1 MDKIPQRKGQY
12 PATQSACCN
21 FWKSNAQTVKQI
33 MDKLKKVSRLKKK
46 KNKKKRVDTIVIVNQ
61 KTQARQN

>member
-1 MDKIPQRKGQY
+1 
-12 PATQSACCN
+12 
-21 FWKSNAQTVKQI
+21 

-61 KTQARQN
+61 KTQARQRKVVTKHVNDLVSLLCKETCDKVEEDKPEDVF